1 MSEMLN
7 RIDRLYDPIASLFSN
22 FYFCR
27 TEKSSSYIVAN
38 YCVILQYISLIN
50 MKAHILIFIF
60 SVLSINLHAQAMNN
74 DKLNGIIYTLSD
86 TVQGENGSWQFIID
100 ELAFICITDQIHNRM
115 RIISPIAELA
125 EVTDEELLRCMEANF
140 HSALDAR
147 YAISDGIL
155 WAAFIHPLRE
165 LTKDQV
171 ISAITQVYS
180 TAQTFG
186 TYYSSG
192 ELSFPTSGEQ
202 DVQQN

>member
-1 MSEMLN
+1 
-7 RIDRLYDPIASLFSN
+7 
-22 FYFCR
+22 
-27 TEKSSSYIVAN
+27 
-38 YCVILQYISLIN
+38 

>member
-1 MSEMLN
+1 MK
-7 RIDRLYDPIASLFSN
+7 A
-22 FYFCR
+22 
-27 TEKSSSYIVAN
+27 SYIVFF
-38 YCVILQYISLIN
+38 LLS
-50 MKAHILIFIF
+50 
-60 SVLSINLHAQAMNN
+60 LSINLQAQSMNT

-100 ELAFICITDQIHNRM
+100 ELAFICITDQIQNRM
-115 RIISPIAELA
+115 RIISPIAEMA
-125 EVTDEELLRCMEANF
+125 EVTDDQLLRCMEANF

-171 ISAITQVYS
+171 VSAITQVYS

-192 ELSFPTSGEQ
+192 ELSFPTRGDQ

>member
-1 MSEMLN
+1 
-7 RIDRLYDPIASLFSN
+7 
-22 FYFCR
+22 
-27 TEKSSSYIVAN
+27 
-38 YCVILQYISLIN
+38 
-50 MKAHILIFIF
+50 MKALYALFFVLII
-60 SVLSINLHAQAMNN
+60 SYDLQAQAMNN

-100 ELAFICITDQIHNRM
+100 DLAFMCITDQLHNRM
-115 RIISPIAELA
+115 RIISPIAEMG

-155 WAAFIHPLRE
+155 WAAFIHPLQE

-186 TYYSSG
+186 SYYSSG
-192 ELSFPTSGEQ
+192 ELSFPTTREDQGA
-202 DVQQN
+202 QQN

>member
-1 MSEMLN
+1 
-7 RIDRLYDPIASLFSN
+7 
-22 FYFCR
+22 
-27 TEKSSSYIVAN
+27 
-38 YCVILQYISLIN
+38 

-86 TVQGENGSWQFIID
+86 TVQGENGSWQFIVD